1 LDINRIC
8 DFVETPAGDLY
19 LQKPDTWLGGWARH
33 LWFKRCIGKKANIA
47 SLELYE
53 NMSREHG
60 VCQLVE
66 YNSGL
71 VQVLAPEAPE

>member
-19 LQKPDTWLGGWARH
+19 LQKPDTWLGGWARS
-33 LWFKRCIGKKANIA
+33 LWFEHCIGKKAKIA

-53 NMSREHG
+53 NMRLEYG
-60 VCQLVE
+60 VYQLVE

-71 VQVLAPEAPE
+71 VQVLGLEDTE